1 MNILQKVNL
10 FGKAYTNAFY
20 GIDKRYEYVNFLNK
34 EIEFSGMNR
43 LLSGKRVTIVFNGYQ
58 GYINQIRHLDEEIFA
73 YVYTNNGNL
82 LINLSFMEL
91 IE

>member
-10 FGKAYTNAFY
+10 FGKSYVNAFY
-20 GIDKRYEYVNFLNK
+20 GIDKRYEYANFLNR
-34 EIEFSGMNR
+34 EIEFSRMNR
-43 LLSGKRVTIVFNGYQ
+43 LLSGKRVTIIFNGYQ
-58 GYINQIRHLDEEIFA
+58 GYINQIRHLDKKIFA

-82 LINLSFMEL
+82 LINLSFLEL